1 MRSARRDHRGKNL
14 KPGKDRGPIMRF
26 RYLFS
31 VQFVIGALMVFPAG
45 LKAQTIIA
53 AAGRHV
59 AREPIEWIRLWLP
72 NVNKKDLPQVLLL
85 GDSITQA
92 YYEDVAADLKGKAYV
107 GYLTSSLSVGD
118 PMLPQQIALVLK
130 NYRFDAIHFNNGL
143 HGKDY
148 TEQEYARYFPQF
160 VKTIQSNAKGAKLIW
175 TSSTPVRTGKG
186 MSEFAPFTKRVAARN
201 KIAADYVHKAGIPI
215 DDLYGAVLNHPEY
228 YLGVD
233 GTHPNPQGRAA
244 EARDVSASILKVLG
258 K

>member
-1 MRSARRDHRGKNL
+1 MKL
-14 KPGKDRGPIMRF
+14 
-26 RYLFS
+26 RYPYRMLLIP
-31 VQFVIGALMVFPAG
+31 VILAVLPAS
-45 LKAQTIIA
+45 LKAQMVIA
-53 AAGRHV
+53 PAGRHV

-92 YYEDVAADLKGKAYV
+92 YYQDVAADLKGKAYV

-118 PMLPQQIALVLK
+118 PMLPRQIALVLK
-130 NYRFDAIHFNNGL
+130 NYRFDVIHFNNGL
-143 HGKDY
+143 HGKGY

-160 VKTIQSNAKGAKLIW
+160 VKTIQANAHGAKLIW
-175 TSSTPVRTGKG
+175 TSSTPVRTGKD
-186 MSEFAPFTKRVAARN
+186 MSEFAPFTQRVAARN
-201 KIAADYVHKAGIPI
+201 KIADAYAREAGIPI
-215 DDLYGAVLNHPEY
+215 DDLYATVLHHPDY

-244 EARDVSASILKVLG
+244 EAHDVAASILKILG

>member
-1 MRSARRDHRGKNL
+1 MYVVLA
-14 KPGKDRGPIMRF
+14 
-26 RYLFS
+26 
-31 VQFVIGALMVFPAG
+31 ALPAG
-45 LKAQTIIA
+45 SNAQTVIA
-53 AAGRHV
+53 PAGRHV

-92 YYEDVAADLKGKAYV
+92 YYQDVAADLKGKAYV

-118 PMLPQQIALVLK
+118 PMLPRQIALVLK

-143 HGKDY
+143 HGKGY

-160 VKTIQSNAKGAKLIW
+160 VKTLQANAHGAKLIW
-175 TSSTPVRTGKG
+175 TSSTPVRMGKG
-186 MSEFAPFTKRVAARN
+186 MSEFAPFTQRVAARN
-201 KIAADYVHKAGIPI
+201 RIAAAYARKAGIPI
-215 DDLYGAVLNHPEY
+215 DDLYAAVLHHPEY

-244 EARDVSASILKVLG
+244 EAHDVAASILKALG